1 MPALQ
6 NFRLGEV
13 ETAKPGPLQDE
24 EDSEASILAALHCWM
39 CVSGSAVVVM
49 VAGVAVVAAV
59 IFFTTPPLG

>member
-24 EDSEASILAALHCWM
+24 EDSEASILAALHCWI
-39 CVSGSAVVVM
+39 CVSGSAVAVVT
-49 VAGVAVVAAV
+49 VVVAVVAAV
-59 IFFTTPPLG
+59 IYFTTPLLG